1 MYTGGLLEV
10 HSYVVFG
17 GNKGESE
24 DGGAVSL
31 PFDTIFSILLW
42 CFAIGVARADLI
54 KSSQGSRPSP
64 VGRVDG

>member
-17 GNKGESE
+17 GNKAETE

-54 KSSQGSRPSP
+54 RQGSRPSP